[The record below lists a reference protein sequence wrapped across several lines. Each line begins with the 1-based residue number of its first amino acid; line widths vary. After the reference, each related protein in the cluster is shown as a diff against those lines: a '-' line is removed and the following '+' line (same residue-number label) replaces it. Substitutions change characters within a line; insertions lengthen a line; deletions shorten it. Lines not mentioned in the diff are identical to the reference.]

1 MLSAAHCLTDFK
13 PKKVIIAY
21 GSGDRTKMKHFV
33 EVDQWFPHP
42 QYTGWPKYLNDLA
55 LVKLKEPV
63 HLDGSIKPACLH
75 SSYST
80 RLRNEFDAVGWGR
93 LNNDGEFPV
102 QLQKSK
108 FDYINTAECK
118 NRWDKEDDH
127 PDITNKNLCVY
138 NPSTDICGKWT
149 LVDGYSV

>member
-13 PKKVIIAY
+13 PKKVIVAY

-33 EVDQWFPHP
+33 EVDEWFPHP
-42 QYTGWPKYLNDLA
+42 QYSGWPKYLNDIA

-80 RLRNEFDAVGWGR
+80 RLRNEFDAVGWGHR
-93 LNNDGEFPV
+93 LGNEDEFPV

-108 FDYINTAECK
+108 FDYINTGECK
-118 NRWDKEDDH
+118 SRWDKETDH

-138 NPSTDICGKWT
+138 NPSTDICGE
-149 LVDGYSV
+149 